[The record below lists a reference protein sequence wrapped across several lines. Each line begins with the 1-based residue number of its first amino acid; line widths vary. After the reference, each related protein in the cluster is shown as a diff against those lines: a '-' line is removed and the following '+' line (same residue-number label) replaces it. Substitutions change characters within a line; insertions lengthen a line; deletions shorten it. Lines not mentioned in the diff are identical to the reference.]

1 MDKLHELQ
9 NELDE
14 SILDYNYPK
23 AGEVT
28 VEMMIHEATMELHKL
43 NKDLIIDMAEKDQL
57 IKELSEE
64 NQGLKKIIRRME
76 VGLNESKV

>member
-43 NKDLIIDMAEKDQL
+43 NKELIIEMEEKDQL

-76 VGLNESKV
+76 VQNENKR